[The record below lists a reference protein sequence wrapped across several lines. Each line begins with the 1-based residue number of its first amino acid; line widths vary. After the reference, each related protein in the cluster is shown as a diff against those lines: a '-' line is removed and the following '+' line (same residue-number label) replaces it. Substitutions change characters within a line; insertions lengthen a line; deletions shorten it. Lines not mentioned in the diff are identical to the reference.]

1 MKASALLPGARGDPR
16 TKHIMPVTDYS
27 KWANMEFKDE
37 DDEDGRPRKPRVTR
51 LEGPSR
57 ITLGAPEPTAA
68 ATAIT
73 KQPAAATASSSSAGA
88 GTRSGQAAAAK
99 PKSRSGLDYAKWD
112 AFEDSDDAISDEDEF
127 ADEPQ
132 PIPGNEDDEE
142 DELDEREL
150 QQLKTRLGPSM
161 LPPPPAATAVPP
173 PAPPVADDPEAR
185 LALRQKALT
194 RNGAARDTHL
204 WRQTD
209 REVELSVLL
218 PPGTRARELRPEL
231 READLIVGT
240 RQRLILHR
248 VGAGSGGTG
257 VVSGAL
263 GDFEL
268 AYSVVQPES
277 AEELRWEVTDYEP
290 AGGRRL
296 LHVTL
301 QKEMPHG
308 VTIWWERAV
317 VGDAA
322 VDTTTLPDRRWADR
336 LPGQQSGWQE
346 AQRLFR
352 EKVAARER
360 TPIWVDSGE
369 VGDGMVDDMVDGA
382 DAEDPE
388 AARASGEAAPAA
400 PL

>member
-1 MKASALLPGARGDPR
+1 
-16 TKHIMPVTDYS
+16 MPVTDYS
-27 KWANMEFKDE
+27 KWSNMEFKDD

-73 KQPAAATASSSSAGA
+73 KQPAAATASCSSAGA
-88 GTRSGQAAAAK
+88 GTRSGQAADAK
-99 PKSRSGLDYAKWD
+99 PKPRSGLDYAKWD
-112 AFEDSDDAISDEDEF
+112 AFEDSDDAISDEDEY
-127 ADEPQ
+127 ADEQQ
-132 PIPGNEDDEE
+132 PLPGNEDDEE

-161 LPPPPAATAVPP
+161 LPPPSAATAVPP

-248 VGAGSGGTG
+248 VGSGAVSGSGGSG
-257 VVSGAL
+257 AVSGSGGSGAVSGTV

-360 TPIWVDSGE
+360 TPIWVDSGGG
-369 VGDGMVDDMVDGA
+369 GDGMGDDMDDGA
-382 DAEDPE
+382 DAEEPE
-388 AARASGEAAPAA
+388 AARASGESAPAA
-400 PL
+400 PP